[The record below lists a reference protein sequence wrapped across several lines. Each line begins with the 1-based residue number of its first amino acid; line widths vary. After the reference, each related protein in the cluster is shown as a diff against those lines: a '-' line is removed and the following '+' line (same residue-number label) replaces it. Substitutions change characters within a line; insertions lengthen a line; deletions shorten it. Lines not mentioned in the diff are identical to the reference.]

1 MKKKILSNIVHR
13 SVTSSYIF
21 IALHKTSGGDTF
33 PQYVPDSCFT
43 FLKSMSDDLVGSLP
57 NCAISYNVK
66 QNVNQSNLDEQRS
79 VTETDLEIILVK
91 GFLFFSIIALLVPY
105 TISSCVLIQT
115 RCCYTTNYLKLYFN
129 YPSLKHVKK

>member
-91 GFLFFSIIALLVPY
+91 GFFIFFYYCTSCTIYNKLMRTNTDKVLLY
-105 TISSCVLIQT
+105 
-115 RCCYTTNYLKLYFN
+115 N
-129 YPSLKHVKK
+129 